1 MLFHLA
7 LPVLVAAVFVF
18 VSSSLIHMV
27 FKWHNSDY
35 GKLAD
40 EEAVRAAVRASAAKP
55 GQYVIPY
62 CLGMKEMQSPEMQA
76 KWKEG
81 PVAFLHL
88 RPNGI
93 PNMGPTLGQW
103 FLLNVVVA
111 ALVAHVVYSSMGIAV
126 VDGRRLFHVAA
137 LTTFLAY
144 AVGSL
149 SSGIWKGQTAISVAK
164 DVLDALIYGLVSG
177 AAFAWLW
184 PTG

>member
-1 MLFHLA
+1 MLVHLA
-7 LPVLVAAVFVF
+7 LPVLVAAILVF

-40 EEAVRAAVRASAAKP
+40 EDAVRAALRASVSKP

-76 KWKEG
+76 KWVEG
-81 PVAFLHL
+81 PVGFIHV

-93 PNMGPTLGQW
+93 PKMGPTLGQW
-103 FLLNVVVA
+103 FVLNVVVA
-111 ALVAHVVYSSMGIAV
+111 ALVAHVACSAVGITGV
-126 VDGRRLFHVAA
+126 NSHHLFHVTA

-144 AVGSL
+144 GVGSL
-149 SSGIWKGQTAISVAK
+149 TSGIWKGQTWGSVAK
-164 DVLDALIYGLVSG
+164 DLLDALIYGLVSG
-177 AAFAWLW
+177 AAFAWQW
-184 PTG
+184 PS